1 MKKFVCIVE
10 SMLMMLAF
18 VSCKK
23 NDTVKENEQSSV
35 KKVDMEFSAT
45 SEGAL
50 KTTVKPDGTTVV
62 WSDGDVIKVFAADDE
77 QGGEFSLKSG
87 AGKSTATFSG
97 SCSETRPWTAVYPSS
112 IVEFF
117 MINGANKGMVVITTP
132 SVQTYNSATFAP
144 NTMPSVAYSTTTDLN
159 FKHLFGVLKLSLQ
172 LKEGTEAA
180 VKSLTITDNDGKAL
194 SGTFWVSPFEKEMP
208 VAPDPHYGNLALD
221 IDCGDG
227 VALSTNAATDF
238 WIVVPPGVFEN
249 GFDVV
254 VKTTDSRKIVLST
267 TKNNI
272 IEAGVIKPMP
282 VQILD
287 FGSQIPPAIDACGNE
302 YNVVKIGE
310 QYWMAEN
317 MHCNKYSSDSEAYK
331 SELKTVSVFSE
342 EEADKYLPYYYLSS
356 VGYYYNWA
364 AAVGL
369 GTHSEITGAMD
380 PFEGNRQGICPNGF
394 HLPNDKEVRD
404 LVKYIEETEGKG
416 SGTAGKYLKSTTGW
430 YFNGNGVDSY
440 GFTALP
446 AGMFDR
452 DDLKIKYNGY
462 SAFFW
467 RSTPYST
474 NFIFA
479 NYYNFEYSSD
489 GLNSVFTKKYNGLSV
504 RCVKN

>member
-1 MKKFVCIVE
+1 MKKFVCILE
-10 SMLMMLAF
+10 GMLMMFAF

-23 NDTVKENEQSSV
+23 NDTVKNDEKSSV
-35 KKVDMEFSAT
+35 KRVDMEFFAT

-62 WSDGDVIKVFAADDE
+62 WSEGDVIKVFAANDE
-77 QGGEFSLKSG
+77 QGSELPLKSG
-87 AGKSTATFSG
+87 DGKSTAVFSG
-97 SCSETRPWTAVYPSS
+97 QCGETGPWTAVYPSS

-117 MINGANKGMVVITTP
+117 MIRGANKGIVVITTP

-208 VAPDPHYGNLALD
+208 VTPDSHYGNLALD

-227 VALSTNAATDF
+227 VALSANAATDF

-267 TKNNI
+267 TKSNI

-310 QYWMAEN
+310 QYWMTEN

-331 SELKTVSVFSE
+331 SGLETVSVFSE
-342 EEADKYLPYYYLSS
+342 EENKYLPYYLINGGS
-356 VGYYYNWA
+356 YYYNWA

-369 GTHSEITGAMD
+369 GTYDEIINAMD
-380 PFEGNRQGICPNGF
+380 PFESDRQGICPSGF
-394 HLPNDKEVRD
+394 HLPDEKEVED
-404 LVKYIEETEGKG
+404 LKKYIEETEEKG
-416 SGTAGKYLKSTTGW
+416 GDTVGKYLKSTTGW

-446 AGMFDR
+446 AGKFDS
-452 DDLKIKYNGY
+452 DELKIKHNGY
-462 SAFFW
+462 TAFFW
-467 RSTPYST
+467 HSTPY
-474 NFIFA
+474 FKHCDYA
-479 NYYNFEYSSD
+479 NYYSFEFNDNKLHSIYD
-489 GLNSVFTKKYNGLSV
+489 EKYNGLSV
-504 RCVKN
+504 RCVKD